1 MQNRYTGDIG
11 DFGKLGLLRALRSEG
26 LSVGV
31 NWYLVPDETHN
42 GDGRHTGYLA
52 EERYTRCDEALS
64 LELNR
69 ILASGDRRV
78 SALEAES
85 ILQATFFSEE
95 LSFKGKTRIDR
106 ERLRES
112 WHASALEALARV
124 DIVFLDPD
132 NGLNVKSVK
141 QGSQKSVKYVWLD
154 EITDYISNRKS
165 VIFYNHRPRKKAAA
179 YFSEYAA
186 RLAPIG
192 RPVYALT
199 FPRRSIR
206 DYFIIP
212 TSSAHKAQILEA
224 LHSLKDGPFGKT
236 GFCCLHPIPV
246 CAVDDLP

>member
-1 MQNRYTGDIG
+1 MQDRYAGDIG
-11 DFGKLGLLRALRSEG
+11 DYGKFAMFRAMEAQGLKLGINWYRTETAAFEIHDDGKYRIPEKFETCDPQLSAALNAIFDSVDNRSVQKLERANLLKCEHYISELVPRNIGERLGWHRRALTYF
-26 LSVGV
+26 
-31 NWYLVPDETHN
+31 ND
-42 GDGRHTGYLA
+42 
-52 EERYTRCDEALS
+52 CDL
-64 LELNR
+64 
-69 ILASGDRRV
+69 
-78 SALEAES
+78 
-85 ILQATFFSEE
+85 
-95 LSFKGKTRIDR
+95 
-106 ERLRES
+106 
-112 WHASALEALARV
+112 
-124 DIVFLDPD
+124 VFLDPD

-179 YFSEYAA
+179 YFSEYSA

-212 TSSAHKAQILEA
+212 TSSAHKAKILEA